1 ASEGATIY
9 DALETHEEHGRGIG
23 RLRSDRLNRL
33 GSTSDTGR
41 GTRSSQTHD
50 EGGHL
55 AKRGAS
61 ETDPRA
67 GSGHGQAGAGDQRS
81 RERGGQR
88 GRESADPRSAQRAG
102 EGSSYSAGPGAS
114 EGEKRAAG
122 QAPAR
127 RRHRGRSRIA
137 SGHARGSHH
146 QHAGDSA
153 DE

>member
-1 ASEGATIY
+1 
-9 DALETHEEHGRGIG
+9 
-23 RLRSDRLNRL
+23 LNRL

-50 EGGHL
+50 EGGRL

-67 GSGHGQAGAGDQRS
+67 GSGDGQAGAGDQRS

-88 GRESADPRSAQRAG
+88 GSQRADPRSAQRAG
-102 EGSSYSAGPGAS
+102 QGGGRSAGAS
-114 EGEKRAAG
+114 AGEGGQRTVG

-127 RRHRGRSRIA
+127 RRY
-137 SGHARGSHH
+137 
-146 QHAGDSA
+146 
-153 DE
+153 